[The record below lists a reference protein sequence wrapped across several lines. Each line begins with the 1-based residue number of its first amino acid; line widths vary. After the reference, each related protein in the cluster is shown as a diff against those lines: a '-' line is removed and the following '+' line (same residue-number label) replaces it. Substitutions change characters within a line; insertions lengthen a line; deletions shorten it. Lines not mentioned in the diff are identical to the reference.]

1 MNKIIITHGLKIA
14 FVGAT
19 LGLSNLAVGAMPA
32 YSITA
37 LAIPAGYATC
47 NATATNNFAQVVGSC
62 TTADYSSTHAILWSA
77 GSTTDLGTIP
87 GQYGSSASS
96 INDNGQVVGKSGD
109 LPFIWSNGIMKALRL
124 PHGLTLNC
132 SANSINLAGQVAGAC
147 ADSNNVYHALRWTN
161 GNVTDLGTLPGGTG
175 SLAYSINNAGQV
187 AGIWMYISDVA
198 NQTSDH
204 HATLW
209 NKGTLTDLGTI
220 GINPT
225 PGYNSSIANAINNN
239 GQVVG
244 YSNATILDSTGAISA
259 YELHPFL
266 WQGGSMIDLG
276 ILPGGIGNSMAN
288 AINDNGLV
296 LGMGSMTDGTQASF
310 LYDNTNGLVALDT
323 LLPANSGWT
332 LYSTKDINN
341 QGQIVASGYKTGGD
355 PSIAYALLLTPQK

>member
-1 MNKIIITHGLKIA
+1 
-14 FVGAT
+14 
-19 LGLSNLAVGAMPA
+19 MP
-32 YSITA
+32 
-37 LAIPAGYATC
+37 
-47 NATATNNFAQVVGSC
+47 
-62 TTADYSSTHAILWSA
+62 
-77 GSTTDLGTIP
+77 
-87 GQYGSSASS
+87 
-96 INDNGQVVGKSGD
+96 
-109 LPFIWSNGIMKALRL
+109 
-124 PHGLTLNC
+124 
-132 SANSINLAGQVAGAC
+132 
-147 ADSNNVYHALRWTN
+147 DS
-161 GNVTDLGTLPGGTG
+161 
-175 SLAYSINNAGQV
+175 
-187 AGIWMYISDVA
+187 
-198 NQTSDH
+198 
-204 HATLW
+204 
-209 NKGTLTDLGTI
+209 TLTDLGTI